1 VGFVSRCRATL
12 TGATLSSKLVSS
24 REKKEERG

>member
-1 VGFVSRCRATL
+1 MGSVSRCRATL
-12 TGATLSSKLVSS
+12 TSVTLSGKLVSS